1 MEYKPH
7 FQIVATDYD
16 EHEVAT
22 DFQILF
28 TDPED
33 DRKAKE
39 IMRATGVA
47 TELEALF
54 MVFRRYQPDFLDW
67 WNGDNSKA
75 PKPLDKDT
83 E

>member
-1 MEYKPH
+1 MNHKPH
-7 FQIVATDYD
+7 FSIQATEYD
-16 EHEVAT
+16 DKDNAIAFE
-22 DFQILF
+22 INF

-75 PKPLDKDT
+75 PKPLDK
-83 E
+83 EAE